1 MQELNQ
7 YQIAKDASIR
17 AAIKKMDKGGIGMI
31 VCVDDAGA
39 VIGVVT
45 DGDFRRAILRG
56 VSLEESIAQIVNTE
70 FHSLAPKHDNQE
82 VVQIFKKTGGKPIPI
97 LKKGKLLDI
106 ITEESFFKIKSAVS
120 KKAKALNAPVVI
132 MAGGKGTRLDPFTR
146 VLPKPLI
153 PIGEKPIIE
162 IIMERFAEYGMTK
175 FYISVNHKKKM
186 LKAFFEDYH
195 ESYAIDFIE
204 ENEPLGTAGA
214 LKFLEGR
221 IAVPFF
227 VTNCDIIIESDYK
240 DMYEFHRDNGYDL
253 TLIASMQH
261 HKIPYGVCEIENQG
275 NLKSLK
281 EKPEYDFLANTGF
294 YLLRPEV
301 LEYIPHGQ
309 HFDMTDLITRLQS
322 QQKKV
327 GVYPI
332 SEKAWIDVGQWEEYK
347 KSIERIGFL

>member
-31 VCVDDAGA
+31 VCVDEGGV

-56 VSLEESIAQIVNTE
+56 VSLEERIEQIVNAE
-70 FHSLAPKHDNQE
+70 FHSLAPKYDKQE
-82 VVQIFKKTGGKPIPI
+82 VVQIFKKTGGKPIPV
-97 LKKGKLLDI
+97 LKNGKLIDI
-106 ITEESFFKIKSAVS
+106 ITEEGFFKIKSAVS
-120 KKAKALNAPVVI
+120 KRAKALNVPVVI

-195 ESYAIDFIE
+195 ENYTIDFIE

-214 LKFLEGR
+214 LKFLQGR
-221 IAVPFF
+221 IATPFF
-227 VTNCDIIIESDYK
+227 VTNCDIIIDSNYRDIY
-240 DMYEFHRDNGYDL
+240 DFHHEQGYDL
-253 TLIASMQH
+253 TLVASMQH
-261 HKIPYGVCEIENQG
+261 HKIPYGVCEIENEG
-275 NLKSLK
+275 NLKSLT

-294 YLLRPEV
+294 YLLNPEV
-301 LEYIPHGQ
+301 FEYIPQ
-309 HFDMTDLITRLQS
+309 AQQFDMTDLIAKLKAAR
-322 QQKKV
+322 KKV

-347 KSIERIGFL
+347 KSIGRIELI